1 MKKWIVRILVA
12 VLVIGAFAAVGFVGY
27 RTGFSHGAQVSAN
40 PDNAPRFAERFHRG
54 DLPKSGFH
62 QRDFNR
68 GFPEREF
75 QRPHRGGFGFF
86 STFMPLARVALLG
99 LVIWIAYM
107 LFKGNGWTLSL
118 TRAGT
123 SQTPPEPSP
132 PVEAPAPKRTS
143 KGKQ

>member
-27 RTGFSHGAQVSAN
+27 RIGFSHGAQVAG
-40 PDNAPRFAERFHRG
+40 DFENAPRFAQPF
-54 DLPKSGFH
+54 
-62 QRDFNR
+62 QRDEAPGFAVGSHQR
-68 GFPEREF
+68 GFPDREL
-75 QRPHRGGFGFF
+75 QKNHRGRGFGFASPF
-86 STFMPLARVALLG
+86 FALIKIALFG
-99 LVIWIAYM
+99 LVIWVAYM

-118 TRAGT
+118 TRVGT
-123 SQTPPEPSP
+123 SQTPPEAS